1 MKVNQLMSKNLVKVT
16 SITMVPE
23 VAQKMRQENI
33 GLIPVE
39 DNGQLVGVVTDR
51 DIAIN
56 AVAKGEINQPV
67 KAIMTKALVTIGPNS
82 NVEEAIQ
89 TMLQH
94 NVRRLPV
101 IDNGRLMGMVSL
113 EDLTEAGSDQD
124 LIKALRTFH
133 KKTKHA

>member
-1 MKVNQLMSKNLVKVT
+1 MKINQLMSKNVVKVT

-33 GLIPVE
+33 GVIPVE
-39 DNGQLVGVVTDR
+39 ENGKLVGIVTDR

-56 AVAKGEINQPV
+56 AVAKGEINQQV
-67 KAIMTKALVTIGPNS
+67 KDIMTKTPVTVRPDTS
-82 NVEEAIQ
+82 VEEAIQ
-89 TMLQH
+89 TMLKN

-101 IDNGRLMGMVSL
+101 TDNGNVVGMVSL

-124 LIKALRTFH
+124 LLKALRSFH
-133 KKTKHA
+133 KQTKHS